1 MSVRNVIAASL
12 LSVGVLLVAAPAA
25 TAAPVITSGVGT
37 EMQIEAGAPCIVTGY
52 SLHAAEEM
60 AKDSITGDQVEDIV
74 YTTCSRAVK
83 QSNGNWK
90 YTKGKIV
97 VICNNNGYVVT
108 AWRRA

>member
-1 MSVRNVIAASL
+1 MSIRNVIAAGL
-12 LSVGVLLVAAPAA
+12 LSASALLVATPAAIAA
-25 TAAPVITSGVGT
+25 TATTSQAGSGV
-37 EMQIEAGAPCIVTGY
+37 QILAGAPCIVTGY

-60 AKDSITGDQVEDIV
+60 AKDSITGDQVEDVV

-83 QSNGNWK
+83 QTNGNWK

-108 AWRRA
+108 AWRRS